1 MSFLI
6 DVKRFA
12 NVCGMFVSSLA
23 CECTIRSRQATGR
36 GPIDVARFL
45 TFFSIMRVYVWLC
58 LRVCVLVGV
67 CVCVRQIPSYNC
79 KQVELLS
86 VSFFRQDKKSRD
98 SSLE

>member
-45 TFFSIMRVYVWLC
+45 TSFSIMRVYVLLC

-67 CVCVRQIPSYNC
+67 RVCVRQIPSYNC

-86 VSFFRQDKKSRD
+86 VSFSDKRKSRD